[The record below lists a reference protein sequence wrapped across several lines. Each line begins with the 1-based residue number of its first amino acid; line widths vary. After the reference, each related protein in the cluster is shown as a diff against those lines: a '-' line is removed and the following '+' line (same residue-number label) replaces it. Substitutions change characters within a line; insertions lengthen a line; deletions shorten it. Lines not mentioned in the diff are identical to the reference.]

1 MLSMALVP
9 DHIQT
14 LEPYKAGKSI
24 SELRRQYN
32 LDKIVKL
39 ASNENPMGSS
49 PLATEA
55 IHRCL
60 SEIHRYPHP
69 DFNALRK
76 RLAERYN
83 VDLSAVIAGNGSEG
97 IMSLIVRTFFL
108 DDEEALTSEGTFIGF
123 RVLADSRGIRL
134 HMAPLKNLSIDLN
147 AILDRITKRTK
158 IIYLANPNNPTGT
171 IFSNEEFLAFHEKV
185 PPEVLIIMDEA
196 YFEFAQEYAEYP
208 DSMKYRFDNIITLRT
223 FSKAYGLAGVRIGY
237 GFAHQDLIANLM
249 KVKLP
254 FEPSIPAQAAGLAA
268 LDDKDFLNRYLGLN
282 RKGIAFLYDLFE
294 KHSIPYIRSYANFV
308 TIVLDT
314 ESQVDNLNDKLLRQG
329 VIVRPLKAFGLPH
342 CIRVTAG
349 LEEENEF
356 FARALGKALSTG
368 L

>member
-1 MLSMALVP
+1 MSLVP
-9 DHIQT
+9 KHIET
-14 LEPYKAGKSI
+14 LESYQAGKSI
-24 SELRRQYN
+24 EELRKEYKLR
-32 LDKIVKL
+32 KIVKL
-39 ASNENPMGSS
+39 ASNENPMGAS
-49 PLATEA
+49 PKAVKAMIDSLK
-55 IHRCL
+55 
-60 SEIHRYPHP
+60 EIHRYPNP
-69 DFNALRK
+69 ASCDLRK
-76 RLAERYN
+76 ALATRFDVKIDN
-83 VDLSAVIAGNGSEG
+83 VITGHGSEG
-97 IMSLIVRTFFL
+97 IMSVILRTFML

-123 RVLADSRGIRL
+123 NVLAHSRGIKL
-134 HMAPLKNLSIDLN
+134 KTMPLKNYRFDLE
-147 AILDRITKRTK
+147 AIADAINEKTK